1 MVDGLMCYAGWD
13 KFKGNCYRRSPSGPA
28 TYSAAQAACKGLQAN
43 LLIIENQEEMDYL
56 AGEHYSGI
64 EKTTSSRM
72 YSTAAM
78 LCLWWLDSTFLTA
91 SNFWIGLDD
100 LKTTGTYVWNDGKPI
115 NAYSPTNWATNEPN
129 GDQENCV
136 EVFFCFF

>member
-1 MVDGLMCYAGWD
+1 MREKITLFAVTLTIRINNIGLMVDGLMCYAGWD

-72 YSTAAM
+72 YSTGAM
-78 LCLWWLDSTFLTA
+78 LCL
-91 SNFWIGLDD
+91 
-100 LKTTGTYVWNDGKPI
+100 
-115 NAYSPTNWATNEPN
+115 
-129 GDQENCV
+129 
-136 EVFFCFF
+136 